1 MSHDKNLLAN
11 GSVAELGARSVV
23 ELVGQ
28 NLKRIE
34 VSIWSIVMLV
44 APLIITYFFQLLGDA
59 LLDRLRNL
67 RVAGCVADLASLV
80 VAASVVN
87 AWIQLVMKIK
97 NVVRVTCLSGSLCST
112 LEGALSW
119 TTPGT
124 EESLA

>member
-1 MSHDKNLLAN
+1 MSHDKYLLAN

-80 VAASVVN
+80 VATSVVYT
-87 AWIQLVMKIK
+87 
-97 NVVRVTCLSGSLCST
+97 VRDTVLCSCQLLLQCET
-112 LEGALSW
+112 L
-119 TTPGT
+119 
-124 EESLA
+124 